1 MIEPMPKR
9 LLPHLN
15 RIVTRHG
22 KALWYFRVNKGPRTA
37 LPFEYGSEQF
47 MTVYNACLSKE
58 LAAPKKP
65 ASHTISWLIDQYQS
79 SPHWAATAKET
90 KKQFKYQFA
99 KMKERG
105 GEYQLSD
112 VDETTVNEG
121 RDERAHKPSDANKF
135 VKATRKLFAFAKER
149 GFVKVNPAAET
160 SLVKLPNRAFGF
172 HAWTEEEVLAYET
185 TWPVGTRERLAIDLL
200 LYTGVR
206 RSDVVRLG
214 RQHVRNGAIV
224 IKTEKSVNMGKPMA
238 IEVTVLPPLA
248 RSIMATKTGD
258 LTFLVTHK
266 GTPFAK
272 ESFGI
277 WFKRACVAAG
287 VPGSSHGLRK
297 IAAVRC
303 AENGATEAMLNAMFG
318 WADGSKESA
327 TYVRGA
333 SRSKLS
339 RANSAM
345 LIPKLDATFP
355 KPKNNKGKSNA

>member
-1 MIEPMPKR
+1 VIEIMPKR

-22 KALWYFRVNKGPRTA
+22 KALWYFRINKGPRTP
-37 LPFEYGSEQF
+37 LPFEYGSAEF
-47 MTVYNACLSKE
+47 MAAYDAALSKH

-65 ASHTISWLIDQYQS
+65 DSHTIAWLIDQYQA
-79 SPHWAATAKET
+79 SPQWATTAKET
-90 KKQFKYQFA
+90 KKQFKYQFT

-105 GEYQLSD
+105 GQYRISD

-149 GFVKVNPAAET
+149 GFVKSNPAAET
-160 SLVKLPNRAFGF
+160 SLIKLTNRAFGF
-172 HAWTEEEVLAYET
+172 HAWTEDEVCAFEAH
-185 TWPVGTRERLAIDLL
+185 WPIGTRERLALDLL

-214 RQHVRNGAIV
+214 RQHVRNGAII
-224 IKTEKSVNMGKPMA
+224 IKTEKSVNMGKPVA
-238 IEVTVLPPLA
+238 IEVMMLPPLT

-258 LTFLVTHK
+258 MTFLVTAK
-266 GTPFAK
+266 GTPFVK
-272 ESFGI
+272 ESFGT
-277 WFKRACVAAG
+277 WFKRACVQAG
-287 VPGSSHGLRK
+287 VQGSSHGLRK

-327 TYVRGA
+327 TYVRSA

-339 RANSAM
+339 RANSQM
-345 LIPKLDATFP
+345 LIPTGLGQFTPTQKKAS
-355 KPKNNKGKSNA
+355 KNND

>member
-1 MIEPMPKR
+1 MDNMPKR

-22 KALWYFRVNKGPRTA
+22 KALWYFRINKGPRTP
-37 LPFEYGSEQF
+37 LPFEYGSAEF
-47 MTVYNACLSKE
+47 IVAYNTALSKH
-58 LAAPKKP
+58 LAAPKRP
-65 ASHTISWLIDQYQS
+65 DSHTIAWLIDQYQS
-79 SPHWAATAKET
+79 SPQWVATAKET

-99 KMKERG
+99 KMRERG
-105 GEYQLSD
+105 GEYRLSNI
-112 VDETTVNEG
+112 DETTVNEG

-149 GFVKVNPAAET
+149 GYVKSNPAAET
-160 SLVKLPNRAFGF
+160 ALVKLPNRAFGF
-172 HAWTEEEVLAYET
+172 HAWTEDEVAAYEAR
-185 TWPVGTRERLAIDLL
+185 WPVGTRERLAIDLL

-224 IKTEKSVNMGKPMA
+224 IKTEKSVNMGKPVA
-238 IEVTVLPPLA
+238 IEVTMLPPLT
-248 RSIMATKTGD
+248 RSIMATQTGD
-258 LTFLVTHK
+258 MAFLVTTK

-272 ESFGI
+272 ESFGT

-287 VPGSSHGLRK
+287 VEGSSHGLRK
-297 IAAVRC
+297 IAAIRC

-339 RANSAM
+339 RANSGL
-345 LIPKLDATFP
+345 LIPSPQSQPSPNLK
-355 KPKNNKGKSNA
+355 KVE